1 IPRSFPFGYKYCRV
15 LPCVPSQASID
26 FWMDL
31 VFCQEHASNNLDV
44 LCKDQNHM
52 KSFQVQ
58 TIDQISSLDREH
70 NLQNVLNNLENSFY
84 KHSKS
89 LMNYYTH
96 HDEQTSPQLK
106 RTSQCQA
113 S

>member
-1 IPRSFPFGYKYCRV
+1 
-15 LPCVPSQASID
+15 
-26 FWMDL
+26 MDL

-70 NLQNVLNNLENSFY
+70 NLQNVLNHLETSFY
-84 KHSKS
+84 KLSNH
-89 LMNYYTH
+89 LMKYYRH
-96 HDEQTSPQLK
+96 HDDQTSHHLK